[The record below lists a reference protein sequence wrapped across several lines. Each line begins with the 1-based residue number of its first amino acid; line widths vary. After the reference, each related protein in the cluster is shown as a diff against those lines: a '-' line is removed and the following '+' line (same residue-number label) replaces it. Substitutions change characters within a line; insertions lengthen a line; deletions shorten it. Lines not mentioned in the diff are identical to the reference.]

1 MDALVAR
8 VERIVAIA
16 ERQVGCIPEMFHLA
30 DADDGRLLQECS
42 AEYPH
47 QCFDEP
53 GHHALTLADLRAV
66 LAQLEAAKRD
76 SARIDWLENA
86 AAHMHCNYSTPD
98 AFTVGVDCTFL
109 DGGFKVERHG
119 LHLRDVIDSARLAT
133 KDAARTPTGAPE
145 NG

>member
-1 MDALVAR
+1 MTPAPDDLDAVCER
-8 VERIVAIA
+8 VKAVLAKNPNASYFYTPSPSSIRANSAIIA
-16 ERQVGCIPEMFHLA
+16 
-30 DADDGRLLQECS
+30 
-42 AEYPH
+42 
-47 QCFDEP
+47 
-53 GHHALTLADLRAV
+53 ADLRAL

-133 KDAARTPTGAPE
+133 KDAARTPSGAPE